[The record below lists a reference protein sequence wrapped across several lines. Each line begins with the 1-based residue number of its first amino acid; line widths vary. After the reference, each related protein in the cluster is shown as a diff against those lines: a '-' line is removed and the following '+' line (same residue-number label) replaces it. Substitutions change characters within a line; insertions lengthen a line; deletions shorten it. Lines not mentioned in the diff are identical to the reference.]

1 MGTHEEIDRPTTRP
15 TTLSLVVKPSL
26 EQICQYGGILTE
38 TDFAELYFAMGWDSV
53 GGG

>member
-1 MGTHEEIDRPTTRP
+1 MSLGVNLL
-15 TTLSLVVKPSL
+15 LSRYV
-26 EQICQYGGILTE
+26 ITYGGILTE

>member
-1 MGTHEEIDRPTTRP
+1 MGTHEEIDRPTT
-15 TTLSLVVKPSL
+15 SL

-53 GGG
+53 GSG